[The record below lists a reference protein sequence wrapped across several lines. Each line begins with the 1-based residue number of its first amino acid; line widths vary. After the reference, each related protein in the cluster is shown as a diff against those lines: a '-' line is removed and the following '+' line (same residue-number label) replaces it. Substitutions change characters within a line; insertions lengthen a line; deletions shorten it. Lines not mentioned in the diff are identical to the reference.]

1 MRKVEN
7 ECVSCVDIG
16 LHCLGMSCPNRYSVR
31 FYCDRCGYEK
41 KLYHYEGKE
50 LCAECILEELD
61 VVEGSDDW

>member
-31 FYCDRCGYEK
+31 FYCDRCGREEKLRRYED
-41 KLYHYEGKE
+41 EE
-50 LCAECILEELD
+50 LCQDCLLEKFEI
-61 VVEGSDDW
+61 VEGSDNW